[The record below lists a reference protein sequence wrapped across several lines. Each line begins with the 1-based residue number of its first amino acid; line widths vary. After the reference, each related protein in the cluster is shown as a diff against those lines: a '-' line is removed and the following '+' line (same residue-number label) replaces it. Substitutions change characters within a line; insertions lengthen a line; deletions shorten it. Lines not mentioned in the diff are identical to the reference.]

1 MKVMLDTNIL
11 ISAILFPGP
20 VINATM
26 ADLFSRQDIYLS
38 SYVVKELK
46 DVVKRKFP
54 TKCKTI
60 DTFLLRLNYT
70 LVYTPDDID
79 ESLFAIQD
87 MKDYPV
93 LYTAMLENMDI
104 LITGDSD
111 FNDLEIDR
119 PEIMTLADYRDR
131 YMQ

>member
-79 ESLFAIQD
+79 ESLFAIRD

>member
-1 MKVMLDTNIL
+1 MLDTNIL

-79 ESLFAIQD
+79 ESLFAIRD